1 MADTAVAV
9 KQPSQKA
16 VAVKNF
22 QAVMNNSYYQTLLEN
37 TMKEN
42 KGAFTTSLM
51 ELFTSDPQLMQCDPN
66 ALMSEAVKAAG
77 LRLPINKQLGQAYII
92 VFKNKDKET
101 GQLVPTPTLVIGTKG
116 YVNLALR
123 TNKYININ
131 KGTVYEGEFKGYN
144 KITGA
149 LDISGEKT
157 SDVPVG
163 YFAYIKLKSGFEK
176 IYYMTLDGVCKF
188 AKKYAP
194 TVKYADIT
202 WQGLKEL
209 AIKQSVNDSGG
220 GQGWYG
226 GFQDMA
232 EKTVL
237 RQLLSKW
244 GELSVDAEKIINSDE
259 NPTALQQRD
268 AEFAEAKEVLVVDS
282 ETGEINPPQPTNKTE
297 AANLPP
303 SPENTVNASADNT
316 AKPSDNPF
324 K

>member
-1 MADTAVAV
+1 MAETVVAT

-16 VAVKNF
+16 LAVKNF

-92 VFKNKDKET
+92 VFKNKDKNT
-101 GQLVPTPTLVIGTKG
+101 GQVIPTPTLVIGTRG

-123 TNKYININ
+123 TNKYTNIN
-131 KGTVYEGEFKGYN
+131 KGTIYEGEFKGFD

-149 LDISGEKT
+149 LDVSGNKT

-163 YFAYIKLKSGFEK
+163 YFAYFKETSGFEK
-176 IYYMTLDGVCKF
+176 IFYMSLDDVCKF
-188 AKKYAP
+188 AKNFSP
-194 TVKYADIT
+194 TVKFAKIT
-202 WQGLKEL
+202 WQGLKEI
-209 AIKQSVNDSGG
+209 AIKQSVNGEGG
-220 GQGWYG
+220 GLGWYA

-237 RQLLSKW
+237 RQLLTKW
-244 GELSVDAEKIINSDE
+244 GELSVDAEQIINADE
-259 NPTALQQRD
+259 KPTALQQRD
-268 AEFAEAKEVLVVDS
+268 AEFAEAKEILVVDA
-282 ETGEINPPQPTNKTE
+282 ETGEINPPQPSNKTE
-297 AANLPP
+297 APAQPM
-303 SPENTVNASADNT
+303 SPENTVNASAD
-316 AKPSDNPF
+316 AAPKEDPF
-324 K
+324 KLS